1 MSDIQSAAAYTP
13 QWFSGMSV
21 ANDSPLECLHV
32 PWRDSD
38 LQAKLEHY
46 QMVVSEHQWRLQH
59 MLNWQFEPLLCCLCS
74 KSLTCNVHSGPGA
87 HKNHSYPP

>member
-1 MSDIQSAAAYTP
+1 MSDSQSAAAYIP
-13 QWFSGMSV
+13 RWFSGMSV
-21 ANDSPLECLHV
+21 VNDSPLECLHV

-38 LQAKLEHY
+38 LQAKLERD

-59 MLNWQFEPLLCCLCS
+59 MLNWQFEPQLCCPCS

-87 HKNHSYPP
+87 PKNHSSPP